1 MKRQT
6 ESAKYHNIALS
17 RNNATTQ
24 GSFNHTAFKLSVAL
38 LRIFQ
43 ISSAAHI
50 AIGVRSIKVGRYVHA
65 SPTPHHKR
73 LEGRSAGF
81 ITLHH
86 PGRQPRRCRVLLSEG
101 YSSDNFLWWSISAL
115 QRYAKSPPTPYLQ
128 ETVDLLHSPKYSFT
142 NIHAGRKR
150 I

>member
-17 RNNATTQ
+17 RNNATSQ

-50 AIGVRSIKVGRYVHA
+50 AIGVRSIKVGRYAHA
-65 SPTPHHKR
+65 SPTPHHKW

-81 ITLHH
+81 IT
-86 PGRQPRRCRVLLSEG
+86 QPSWPTTKRKPVLLSEG
-101 YSSDNFLWWSISAL
+101 YSSDNFWWWSISAL

-128 ETVDLLHSPKYSFT
+128 ETVDLLHSLKYSFT